1 MTTVM
6 TVIVDTNVPL
16 VANRFSHA
24 SEDCAEICADRLEQI
39 TKGEIKLALDYRAL
53 DGQRYIID
61 EYRNKLNPSGQPG
74 VGDAFL
80 KWVEINW
87 ANDDCCD
94 RVEITPIVGGKINF
108 AEFPKDPTLA
118 NFDDDDRK
126 FVAVACAHPGQPPIL
141 QAVDNKWHNF
151 LGALTQHGVT
161 VEYLCPAN
169 MQKSNEA

>member
-1 MTTVM
+1 M

-16 VANRFSHA
+16 VANGFFCKA
-24 SEDCAEICADRLEQI
+24 SEDCVEICVDRLEQI
-39 TKGEIKLALDYRAL
+39 TDGEIKLALD
-53 DGQRYIID
+53 DQRYIID

-87 ANDDCCD
+87 TNDDCCD
-94 RVEITPIVGGKINF
+94 RIEITPIVVGAKRNF
-108 AEFPKDPTLA
+108 AQFPTDPALT

-141 QAVDNKWHNF
+141 QAVDSKWCHF
-151 LGALTQHGVT
+151 LSALTHNGVT
-161 VEYLCPAN
+161 VDHLCQPT
-169 MQKSNEA
+169 